1 MRLTGILTTGMV
13 SAIIPLYIISHG
25 LRASI
30 PLFIALVAAIFMGMV
45 AE

>member
-30 PLFIALVAAIFMGMV
+30 PLFIALVAAIFMGMFN
-45 AE
+45 E

>member
-13 SAIIPLYIISHG
+13 SAIIPLYIISNG

-30 PLFIALVAAIFMGMV
+30 PLFIALVAAIFIGMV